1 MVIFAV
7 TEKYAKDSNASA
19 GMFCPP
25 GCMGVAHTLQSK
37 IEGAAVSSAGFF
49 FMKM

>member
-25 GCMGVAHTLQSK
+25 GMGIAHTLQSK